1 MRQRK
6 KAEMYPLVETWQKSG
21 QSKTVFSQGQG
32 IKLHTF
38 LYWVNKYETDQ
49 SIKAPTKEVG
59 NFIPLSIGKPLEGDK
74 IEIAYPNGVRL
85 SLTGLVSSSYLLEL
99 INLSAHV

>member
-6 KAEMYPLVETWQKSG
+6 KTEMYPLVESWQTSG
-21 QSKTVFSQGQG
+21 TSKTAFSQSQG

-38 LYWVNKYETDQ
+38 LYWVNKYESEQ
-49 SIKAPTKEVG
+49 SSKPPSKESG
-59 NFIPLSIGKPLEGDK
+59 SFIPLSIEKPVVGDK
-74 IEIAYPNGVRL
+74 IEIAYPNGVKLRL
-85 SLTGLVSSSYLLEL
+85 NGSVSSVYLLEL

>member
-6 KAEMYPLVETWQKSG
+6 KSEMYPLVETWQTSG
-21 QSKTVFSQGQG
+21 QNKTVFSESQG

-38 LYWVNKYETDQ
+38 IYWVNKYESDK
-49 SIKAPTKEVG
+49 SLKSPSKATG
-59 NFIPLSIGKPLEGDK
+59 NFIPLSIDKPLEGGK

-85 SLTGLVSSSYLLEL
+85 SLNGLVSSSYLLEL